1 MKTSL
6 RKYTCD
12 ECGAV
17 THVPDD
23 DEDGPDGW
31 RTVHVHV
38 SSPNDRSAK
47 NFSAGPGPSSG
58 ISVEKDVCSL
68 RCAAVSV
75 TEAAKKLAGAA
86 R

>member
-1 MKTSL
+1 MKTSF

-23 DEDGPDGW
+23 YEDGPDGW
-31 RTVHVHV
+31 RTVDIHV
-38 SSPNDRSAK
+38 SSPNDRSAQ
-47 NFSAGPGPSSG
+47 NFAAGPDGLG
-58 ISVEKDVCSL
+58 MSVEKDVCSL